1 MVSVPVRLRNVL
13 PPAVRG
19 GDAGAAAKV
28 NVPLPSVGVVA
39 DAGWASSAA
48 ATTIARSA
56 AVQVRTRSPKREFL
70 PTIDV
75 SSPQMLSDEH
85 RTLRL
90 NILVSITAEP
100 HPNRDQRPIDDHVRA
115 PGAQRG
121 RAAAHTERVTAWLVE
136 DGGGWPSL
144 VRWAGHADNSPR
156 SVPGETACA
165 VA

>member
-19 GDAGAAAKV
+19 GDVGAAAKV

-90 NILVSITAEP
+90 DILVSITAEP
-100 HPNRDQRPIDDHVRA
+100 HPNRDQRTI
-115 PGAQRG
+115 
-121 RAAAHTERVTAWLVE
+121 E

-144 VRWAGHADNSPR
+144 VRRAGHADNSPR
-156 SVPGETACA
+156 SVPVETACA
-165 VA
+165 VAGRLNPATREAHLR

>member
-1 MVSVPVRLRNVL
+1 MDSVPVRLRNVL

-56 AVQVRTRSPKREFL
+56 AVKVRTRSAKREFL

-75 SSPQMLSDEH
+75 SSPQMLSDEAQDTTPQHPCVNH
-85 RTLRL
+85 RGAPSARL
-90 NILVSITAEP
+90 VWFWRP
-100 HPNRDQRPIDDHVRA
+100 RRDAAPREEGRVRHRLAARLGSGDSLAGDARPDR
-115 PGAQRG
+115 
-121 RAAAHTERVTAWLVE
+121 
-136 DGGGWPSL
+136 
-144 VRWAGHADNSPR
+144 
-156 SVPGETACA
+156 
-165 VA
+165 

>member
-1 MVSVPVRLRNVL
+1 MVSLPVRLRNVL
-13 PPAVRG
+13 PPAVRLLVTV
-19 GDAGAAAKV
+19 AAKV

-75 SSPQMLSDEH
+75 SSPQMLSDEA

-90 NILVSITAEP
+90 NITVSITAEA
-100 HPNRDQRPIDDHVRA
+100 HPL
-115 PGAQRG
+115 G
-121 RAAAHTERVTAWLVE
+121 
-136 DGGGWPSL
+136 
-144 VRWAGHADNSPR
+144 
-156 SVPGETACA
+156 
-165 VA
+165 